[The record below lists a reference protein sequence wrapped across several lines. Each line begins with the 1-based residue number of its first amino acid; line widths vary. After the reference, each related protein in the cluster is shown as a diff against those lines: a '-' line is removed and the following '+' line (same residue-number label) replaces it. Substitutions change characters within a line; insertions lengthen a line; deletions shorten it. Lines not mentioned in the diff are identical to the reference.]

1 MFSKRLA
8 VETCQQQLAQ
18 FRYQRITRV
27 SAGALVI
34 EGIFR
39 QFVNVC
45 QEVSFLYAC
54 FTDRLRNAQL
64 SFNAF
69 QPCQQ
74 FFNLS
79 GGTIARRAQAQVVS
93 NFSVTTACLR
103 TIVLAEAVCLVGL
116 SFAL

>member
-1 MFSKRLA
+1 M
-8 VETCQQQLAQ
+8 
-18 FRYQRITRV
+18 
-27 SAGALVI
+27 
-34 EGIFR
+34 
-39 QFVNVC
+39 C

-54 FTDRLRNAQL
+54 FTDRLRNTQL

-103 TIVLAEAVCLVGL
+103 TIVLAESGLLGRVVIRVVAGL
-116 SFAL
+116 SLLNI